1 MKNLYVVLAV
11 ALLLVFGCAQTE
23 VVPVQA
29 GAKPA
34 ANIVDSIKMG
44 KEEGAI
50 DKAFFKKIVAEKPS
64 NVAIV
69 DVRTPFEFNAG
80 HFDGAKHVFI
90 NDLYDKGCDATL
102 AQLPKEGYVVFVCA
116 TGARAG
122 EMYSGILDDCK
133 GKVEAKRLSF
143 LDAEVAYMP
152 TGPVIK

>member
-1 MKNLYVVLAV
+1 MKNLHVLLAI
-11 ALLLVFGCAQTE
+11 ALLLSVGCAQTE

-29 GAKPA
+29 GAKPVV
-34 ANIVDSIKMG
+34 NKVDSIKVG

-50 DKAFFKKIVAEKPS
+50 DKAFFKKLLVEKPS

-133 GKVEAKRLSF
+133 GKVDAKRLSF

>member
-1 MKNLYVVLAV
+1 MKKLYVLLTIS
-11 ALLLVFGCAQTE
+11 LLLTFGCAQTQ
-23 VVPVQA
+23 VAPVSA
-29 GAKPA
+29 EAKPT
-34 ANIVDSIKMG
+34 ANKVDSIKTG

-50 DKAFFKKIVAEKPS
+50 DKAFFKKILADKPS
-64 NVAIV
+64 NVFIV
-69 DVRTPFEFNAG
+69 DVRTPFEFKAG

-102 AQLPKEGYVVFVCA
+102 TQLPKEGYVVFVCA

-133 GKVEAKRLSF
+133 GKVDAKRLSF
-143 LDAEVAYMP
+143 LDAEVAYMT

>member
-1 MKNLYVVLAV
+1 MKNLSVLLAV
-11 ALLLVFGCAQTE
+11 SLLLTLGCAQTP
-23 VVPVQA
+23 VAPVQA
-29 GAKPA
+29 GARPA
-34 ANIVDSIKMG
+34 TNTVDSIKTT
-44 KEEGAI
+44 KEEGVV
-50 DKAFFKKIVAEKPS
+50 DKAFFRKILVDKPA
-64 NVAIV
+64 NVSLV
-69 DVRTPFEFNAG
+69 DVRTPFEYKAG

-90 NDLYDKGCDATL
+90 NDLYDKGCEATL

-133 GKVEAKRLSF
+133 GKVNAKRLFF